1 MEHLSSDF
9 PSTLKNQKNIDYP
22 IDNDKEYPTDEE
34 EPFEKKPKKRAL
46 SADDEDDHN
55 YDADDDSMSFSSGFP
70 PGGVN
75 KVSDGGS
82 FFFDHQQ
89 STKTGNSKA
98 PPSVD
103 ASRKVTVPRTKAAT
117 IVCVRRGGGEVVGG
131 EEGAGDDGKTYNS
144 KAPPSVDAS
153 RTVTV
158 PRTKA
163 ATIVCVRGGEE
174 RGEVGGGISGGSG
187 RGGTSNGGQK
197 GVGGRG
203 VGDDDEDKVEDDND
217 DEGSKELQFSHCGG
231 DDDDD
236 EDDHD
241 DEDDDGDVEDDDD
254 AEDDIEDR
262 EEYDGGEAS
271 GGLLLPATGSRVS
284 LSSSSNNSVSQF
296 SLSTQQGAP
305 PPNESR
311 MFCPAAGKPLP
322 VVRSFPRQLYT
333 QVLPKYN
340 YLPETAP
347 SPVRDSIV
355 TYKTMETGRDIILD
369 SKEPFGCSGIASLQ
383 SYVKRGRGLA
393 WQNRSSSKLHYETNH
408 RVFDEHTR
416 PKAKLLKIRHHIFY
430 PDGGTVRQV
439 ITGRDNAFIIV
450 SGGTFADFHDKVC
463 FQALIRDACIP
474 AVNTIPKQD
483 SLRMNSGPT
492 VGLSSS
498 QGTTRSPNQGFATPN
513 FIHGTHRYSKIF
525 GIASET
531 TRKLLK
537 HCRLSWLLPPTGP
550 LASRKQLSYQHR
562 CEELCQGNLY
572 LALSFKVYVHH
583 PANIDNHAG
592 HFSAHRDVH
601 NPHYNSPNDIFFTA
615 WDTWFE
621 PLLNLYVTGTI
632 IFCGRRSQEELYD
645 RILKIGR
652 ATEEI
657 LSRAHSLPISRRS
670 IHPDMLCPSHVEF
683 MTQGSHLLQI
693 HALTPNEYIYQL
705 AMVLGGNQGLSAF
718 LATEIILGYHQ
729 TSNNALRF
737 HRFMNQLLSSVQQ
750 HRDLRFLGQLNVIEA
765 YQQYCYNVYG
775 SFEGTTDR
783 NGLREGLVR
792 HQPSHTNPISH
803 YANWYSL
810 QALVSS
816 LKSNGS
822 LTICNQRR
830 YESLVKQLKLN
841 VIGLGD
847 LKGQKTVITCA
858 SVGLYINIDFMSN
871 FYTGSTQQLKN
882 LKEDPFNFN
891 RADEVTQLRRNL
903 CVRMPHLLPMQ
914 ADEFICA
921 LTSGQKKKSTE
932 ETTGELYYTKQSI
945 FNATR
950 QQDGTVS
957 VRRFN
962 WSRKQNE
969 PAPNIKFNYSQENNH

>member
-1 MEHLSSDF
+1 ML
-9 PSTLKNQKNIDYP
+9 
-22 IDNDKEYPTDEE
+22 
-34 EPFEKKPKKRAL
+34 
-46 SADDEDDHN
+46 
-55 YDADDDSMSFSSGFP
+55 
-70 PGGVN
+70 
-75 KVSDGGS
+75 
-82 FFFDHQQ
+82 
-89 STKTGNSKA
+89 
-98 PPSVD
+98 
-103 ASRKVTVPRTKAAT
+103 
-117 IVCVRRGGGEVVGG
+117 
-131 EEGAGDDGKTYNS
+131 
-144 KAPPSVDAS
+144 
-153 RTVTV
+153 
-158 PRTKA
+158 
-163 ATIVCVRGGEE
+163 
-174 RGEVGGGISGGSG
+174 
-187 RGGTSNGGQK
+187 
-197 GVGGRG
+197 
-203 VGDDDEDKVEDDND
+203 
-217 DEGSKELQFSHCGG
+217 
-231 DDDDD
+231 
-236 EDDHD
+236 
-241 DEDDDGDVEDDDD
+241 
-254 AEDDIEDR
+254 
-262 EEYDGGEAS
+262 
-271 GGLLLPATGSRVS
+271 
-284 LSSSSNNSVSQF
+284 
-296 SLSTQQGAP
+296 
-305 PPNESR
+305 
-311 MFCPAAGKPLP
+311 CPAGEPLP
-322 VVRSFPRQLYT
+322 VVRSFPRPLLYT
-333 QVLPKYN
+333 QILPKYN

-355 TYKTMETGRDIILD
+355 TYETMETERDIILD
-369 SKEPFGCSGIASLQ
+369 SKDPFGSSGIASLQ

-439 ITGRDNAFIIV
+439 VTGRDNAFIIV

-483 SLRMNSGPT
+483 PLRMNSGPT

-498 QGTTRSPNQGFATPN
+498 QGTTRSAKQGFATPN
-513 FIHGTHRYSKIF
+513 FIRGTPRYSKIF

-550 LASRKQLSYQHR
+550 HASRKQLSYQRR

-572 LALSFKVYVHH
+572 LALSFKIYVHH

-592 HFSAHRDVH
+592 HFSAHRDIH
-601 NPHYNSPNDIFFTA
+601 NPHYTSPNDIFFTA

-657 LSRAHSLPISRRS
+657 LSRAQSLPISRRS
-670 IHPDMLCPSHVEF
+670 IHPDMLCPSDVEF
-683 MTQGSHLLQI
+683 MTKGSHLLQI

-705 AMVLGGNQGLSAF
+705 SMVLGGNQGLSAF

-765 YQQYCYNVYG
+765 YQQYCYDMYG
-775 SFEGTTDR
+775 SFEGTTNR
-783 NGLREGLVR
+783 NGLREGIVR
-792 HQPSHTNPISH
+792 HQPSHTSPISH
-803 YANWYSL
+803 YANWYCL
-810 QALVSS
+810 QALISS

-822 LTICNQRR
+822 GTVCNQRR
-830 YESLVKQLKLN
+830 YESLVKQLKSE

-847 LKGQKTVITCA
+847 LKAQKTVMNFA
-858 SVGLYINIDFMSN
+858 SLGLFISLDFMSM

-882 LKEDPFNFN
+882 MKDDPFNFN

-903 CVRMPHLLPMQ
+903 CVRMSHLLPMQ

-921 LTSGQKKKSTE
+921 LTSGQKKKSKE
-932 ETTGELYYTKQSI
+932 ETTGEVYYRKQSI
-945 FNATR
+945 FNASR
-950 QQDGTVS
+950 KQDGTIS
-957 VRRFN
+957 LQRFN
-962 WSRKQNE
+962 WSQKRNE
-969 PAPNIKFNYSQENNH
+969 PAPNIRFNYSPQYNHYIPKWAACINGQLPGSALVSLCSQKNMTNTPTVKSGSSVLDFTRHRDIAPDDFQRLLSVGLYVVVSDLLIEVSDYLGCSESELTRAIRIRRASHNGGYTSDVDLNFLRNTSTKNIFGTPYATSHQSKVSVLIKTLISVKVDGTPWAQKFFVGHVNGFLLLLQRAESECFCDVTAFVYMDDANRRVKCCMLNETGSAATTFSSHC